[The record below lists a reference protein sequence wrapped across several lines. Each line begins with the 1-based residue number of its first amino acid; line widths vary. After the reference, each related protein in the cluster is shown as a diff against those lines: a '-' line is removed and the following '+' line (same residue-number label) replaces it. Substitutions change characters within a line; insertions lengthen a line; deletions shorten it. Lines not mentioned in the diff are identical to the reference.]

1 MVGTLDFNR
10 NYLSVLVDYEIYL
23 GLTSFFIIIR
33 PESVYNKLIG
43 MIWGGKNMNRVIR
56 ITGTGNIKLKPD
68 MTRVTMTISDIDK
81 QNEMGFKSKHFLL
94 LSDAI

>member
-1 MVGTLDFNR
+1 
-10 NYLSVLVDYEIYL
+10 
-23 GLTSFFIIIR
+23 
-33 PESVYNKLIG
+33 
-43 MIWGGKNMNRVIR
+43 MNRVIR

-81 QNEMGFKSKHFLL
+81 QYEMGFKSKHFLL